1 MKYNPSAN
9 MLEMSWNGHVGT
21 YDQLMG
27 NWWFGAR
34 CTYFP
39 GKESMFH
46 LGSQE
51 NHRHRLKSTFGRVML
66 VPRRLSSVGICLN
79 LICIGIN
86 ACYQKN

>member
-1 MKYNPSAN
+1 
-9 MLEMSWNGHVGT
+9 MLEVSWNDNVGT
-21 YDQLMG
+21 YDQLMV

-34 CTYFP
+34 STYFL
-39 GKESMFH
+39 GKESMSH

-51 NHRHRLKSTFGRVML
+51 NHRHRLKSTFGGVML
-66 VPRRLSSVGICLN
+66 VPRRLSFVGICLD